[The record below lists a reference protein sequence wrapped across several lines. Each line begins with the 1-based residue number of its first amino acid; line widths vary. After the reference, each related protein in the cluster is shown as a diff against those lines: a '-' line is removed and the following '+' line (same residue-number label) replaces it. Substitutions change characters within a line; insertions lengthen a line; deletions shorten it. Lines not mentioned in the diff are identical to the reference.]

1 MIAMFDIFTLLY
13 KEAKELISKWFYR
26 FPKGKTQKCSSSHQF
41 MLQRKGIYGRNESG
55 GKAKN
60 GAKKQRYCRK
70 RTLTYVAYSYTFI
83 YRQKIKMLY
92 YKSLMQNK
100 LQVQY

>member
-1 MIAMFDIFTLLY
+1 MLAMFNIFTLLY

-41 MLQRKGIYGRNESG
+41 MLQRKGIYGRNESE
-55 GKAKN
+55 GKAKS
-60 GAKKQRYCRK
+60 GAKKQQHCRE
-70 RTLTYVAYSYTFI
+70 RTLTYVAYSHTFI
-83 YRQKIKMLY
+83 YRQKYIMAY
-92 YKSLMQNK
+92 YKSLIQNK

>member
-41 MLQRKGIYGRNESG
+41 MLQRKGIYGRNESE

-60 GAKKQRYCRK
+60 GAKKQRHCRK
-70 RTLTYVAYSYTFI
+70 GRCH
-83 YRQKIKMLY
+83 MLLISIHLHTD
-92 YKSLMQNK
+92 KNI
-100 LQVQY
+100 

>member
-41 MLQRKGIYGRNESG
+41 MLQRKGIYGRNESE

-60 GAKKQRYCRK
+60 GAKKQLYCRK
-70 RTLTYVAYSYTFI
+70 KGADLCSLFLYIYTQIKI
-83 YRQKIKMLY
+83 YNGL
-92 YKSLMQNK
+92 L
-100 LQVQY
+100 

>member
-41 MLQRKGIYGRNESG
+41 MLQRKGIYGGNESA
-55 GKAKN
+55 GKAKS
-60 GAKKQRYCRK
+60 GAKKQQHCRK
-70 RTLTYVAYSYTFI
+70 RKLTYVACSYTFI
-83 YRQKIKMLY
+83 YRQKLNF
-92 YKSLMQNK
+92 L
-100 LQVQY
+100 L

>member
-1 MIAMFDIFTLLY
+1 MFDIFTLLY

-41 MLQRKGIYGRNESG
+41 MLQRKGIYGRNESE

-60 GAKKQRYCRK
+60 GQRSNDIVGKDADICSLFPY
-70 RTLTYVAYSYTFI
+70 I
-83 YRQKIKMLY
+83 YIQTK
-92 YKSLMQNK
+92 NK
-100 LQVQY
+100 CLIINH

>member
-41 MLQRKGIYGRNESG
+41 MLQRKGIYGRNESE

-70 RTLTYVAYSYTFI
+70 RALTYVAYFYTFTH
-83 YRQKIKMLY
+83 R
-92 YKSLMQNK
+92 
-100 LQVQY
+100 

>member
-41 MLQRKGIYGRNESG
+41 ILQRKGIYGRNESE

-70 RTLTYVAYSYTFI
+70 RDAAICSLFLYIYTQIKI
-83 YRQKIKMLY
+83 YN
-92 YKSLMQNK
+92 SL
-100 LQVQY
+100 L

>member
-41 MLQRKGIYGRNESG
+41 VLQRKGIYGRNESE
-55 GKAKN
+55 GKAKS
-60 GAKKQRYCRK
+60 GVKKQRHCRK
-70 RTLTYVAYSYTFI
+70 GRCHKYLISIHLHTDKNI
-83 YRQKIKMLY
+83 
-92 YKSLMQNK
+92 
-100 LQVQY
+100 